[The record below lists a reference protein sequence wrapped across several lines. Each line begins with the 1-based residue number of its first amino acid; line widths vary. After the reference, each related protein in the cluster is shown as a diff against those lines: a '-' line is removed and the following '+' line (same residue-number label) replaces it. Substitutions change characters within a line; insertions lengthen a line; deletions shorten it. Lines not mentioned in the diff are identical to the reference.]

1 MTVRY
6 CALTAAN
13 WPSAS
18 EIGRS
23 SAVGP
28 AFQGRCIFRH
38 LGIWASGH
46 LEDFR
51 GPRQSPDAQAPPY
64 SPSGSR
70 YERPESTVNRPR
82 SAERPRIIR

>member
-38 LGIWASGH
+38 LDIWASGR
-46 LEDFR
+46 FPGAAAVTR
-51 GPRQSPDAQAPPY
+51 RAGPALLPIRQQIRTAGIHGEPAP
-64 SPSGSR
+64 
-70 YERPESTVNRPR
+70 
-82 SAERPRIIR
+82 

>member
-18 EIGRS
+18 EIDRI

-28 AFQGRCIFRH
+28 AFQGRCIFWH
-38 LGIWASGH
+38 LGIWASGR
-46 LEDFR
+46 LPGAGAVTR
-51 GPRQSPDAQAPPY
+51 RAGPALLPIRQQ
-64 SPSGSR
+64 
-70 YERPESTVNRPR
+70 
-82 SAERPRIIR
+82 IRTAGIHREPAS